1 MANKTAEELFAE
13 GCSHLRYSH
22 HKYDDTK
29 GYEATTENDFMAKDF
44 FEKAAK
50 QDYAPALRELAR
62 CYIEG
67 YGVMF
72 KNKTTKG
79 IKYLCQAVLAGDKNA
94 LDYCIER
101 EDFFS
106 KLTDSDACA
115 YLKQISDY
123 HDALVS
129 KEAETEK
136 KEENNEIEDEVS
148 LGEDTMSEKTTEEAL
163 NSEELNSKKYLEQV
177 ENIYKNA
184 RNAIVELL
192 KQNGEKQYVIIE
204 KEENSDDKCVETTDG
219 VGCANIFGVGLNAE
233 DHLVVAADCVGMY
246 DGDIPRKWI
255 DPEEWFTTN
264 YADLYRF
271 VAENITKNHTD
282 DEATEIAKEWW
293 GEEVVNIFGD
303 PNDNE
308 DDTVDEE
315 LYDDE
320 EEIVYPAHLIIEDG
334 VERIEENAYSEHEE
348 IESIEMPDSVT
359 YIGDDAFQGCSNLRT
374 IKFSANLETIDTGAF
389 SGCNSL
395 TEIILPE
402 GLTTI
407 EGAVMFSSGSFAK
420 CESLNKVTL
429 PKSISWI
436 GGWAFEG
443 CGNLKSITIKNT
455 DPSTIMDNDNPI
467 AEDSLYETCTLIVP
481 NGSIEAY
488 KNHKMFR
495 KFKNIISE

>member
-1 MANKTAEELFAE
+1 MATKTAEELFAE

-29 GYEATTENDFMAKDF
+29 CYEATTENDFMAKDF

-72 KNKTTKG
+72 KNKITKG

-94 LDYCIER
+94 LNYCIER

-106 KLTDSDACA
+106 KLTDSDACT

-123 HDALVS
+123 HDALVA
-129 KEAETEK
+129 KEEAETE
-136 KEENNEIEDEVS
+136 
-148 LGEDTMSEKTTEEAL
+148 EEAKDIFIEEATEATLDSEDL
-163 NSEELNSKKYLEQV
+163 NPQKYLEQV
-177 ENIYKNA
+177 KTIYKEACNA
-184 RNAIVELL
+184 AIELL

-204 KEENSDDKCVETTDG
+204 KEDSEDKCVETTDG
-219 VGCANIFGVGLNAE
+219 VGPVIIFGVGIGDNNQ
-233 DHLVVAADCVGMY
+233 LVVAAVCDGMY
-246 DGDIPRKWI
+246 DGYIPREWI
-255 DPEEWFTTN
+255 NPKEYFHTN

-271 VAENITKNHTD
+271 VVENITKNHTD
-282 DEATEIAKEWW
+282 DEATKIAKEWW
-293 GEEVVNIFGD
+293 GPEPVNPFLDSILNGEED
-303 PNDNE
+303 PV
-308 DDTVDEE
+308 DDSQDEDEE
-315 LYDDE
+315 D
-320 EEIVYPAHLIIEDG
+320 IVYPAHLIIEDG

-348 IESIEMPDSVT
+348 IESLEMPDSVT

-389 SGCNSL
+389 SGCDSL

-402 GLTTI
+402 GLSTI
-407 EGAVMFSSGSFAK
+407 EGAVMFSSGSFAMCK
-420 CESLNKVTL
+420 SLTKVTL
-429 PKSISWI
+429 PKSINWI
-436 GGWAFEG
+436 GSWAFEK
-443 CGNLKSITIKNT
+443 CENLKSITIKNP
-455 DPSTIMDNDNPI
+455 DPSTIENNDDPI

-488 KNHKMFR
+488 KNHEMFR

>member
-29 GYEATTENDFMAKDF
+29 GYEATRENDFMAKDF

-123 HDALVS
+123 HDALVA
-129 KEAETEK
+129 KEAKTEK
-136 KEENNEIEDEVS
+136 KEETDKTEDEAK
-148 LGEDTMSEKTTEEAL
+148 DTFIEEATEAAL
-163 NSEELNSKKYLEQV
+163 DSEELNPKKYLEQV
-177 ENIYKNA
+177 ESIYKEA
-184 RNAIVELL
+184 RNATVELL
-192 KQNGEKQYVIIE
+192 KQNGEKQYVIIK

-219 VGCANIFGVGLNAE
+219 VGCANIFGVGLNDE
-233 DHLVVAADCVGMY
+233 DQLVVAADCVGMY
-246 DGDIPRKWI
+246 DGYIPRKWI

-271 VAENITKNHTD
+271 VAENITKPHTD

-293 GEEVVNIFGD
+293 GEEGVNIFED
-303 PNDNE
+303 SNDNE
-308 DDTVDEE
+308 DVTADDELE
-315 LYDDE
+315 KDE

-374 IKFSANLETIDTGAF
+374 IKFSPNLDTIDTGAF
-389 SGCNSL
+389 SGCKSL

-407 EGAVMFSSGSFAK
+407 EGAVMFSSGSFAE

-429 PKSISWI
+429 PKSINWI
-436 GGWAFEG
+436 GGWTFEK
-443 CGNLKSITIKNT
+443 CENLKSITIKNP
-455 DPSTIMDNDNPI
+455 DPTTIKNNDDPI

-488 KNHKMFR
+488 KKHEMFR